1 MNKERIFVVVIG
13 QDQKGIIA
21 QVSGLLFKHKA
32 NIEDVQ
38 QKVMDGTFV
47 MTLLADITETP
58 EGAMPLR
65 RDLEELGHNFGLKVM
80 LHHEDVVNAM
90 HRI

>member
-1 MNKERIFVVVIG
+1 MEKERVFVVVLG
-13 QDQKGIIA
+13 KDQKGIIA
-21 QVSGLLFKHKA
+21 QVSGLLFKHGA

-47 MTLLADITETP
+47 MTMLADITESSS
-58 EGAMPLR
+58 GSAGLR
-65 RDLEELGHNFGLKVM
+65 DALENLAESLGLKVM
-80 LHHEDVVNAM
+80 LHNEAVIKAM

>member
-1 MNKERIFVVVIG
+1 MEKERVFVVVLG
-13 QDQKGIIA
+13 KDQKGIIA
-21 QVSGLLFKHKA
+21 QVSGLLFQHGA

-47 MTLLADITETP
+47 MTMLVDISESASGSAGLRKALDELAES
-58 EGAMPLR
+58 L
-65 RDLEELGHNFGLKVM
+65 GLKVM
-80 LHHEDVVNAM
+80 LHNEAVIKAM

>member
-1 MNKERIFVVVIG
+1 MTKERIFVVVIG

-47 MTLLADITETP
+47 MTLLADITDSP

-65 RDLEELGHNFGLKVM
+65 RDLEELGQNLGLKVM